1 MMINPSYPRFH
12 LAFPVNDLEQTRNF
26 YKGLL
31 GCVEGRSCEIW
42 VDFDFFGHQ
51 ITAHLQSSAQSSVST
66 NPVDGEKV
74 PIRHFG
80 VILDWN
86 QWHQLA
92 ERLNNQNIEFII
104 QPQIRFQGK
113 AGEQATLFIK
123 DPSGNVLEFKSFQN
137 ESQIFAVENFNTNI
151 ED

>member
-1 MMINPSYPRFH
+1 MINPSYPRFH
-12 LAFPVNDLEQTRNF
+12 LAFPVHDLDQTRTF
-26 YKGLL
+26 YKDLL
-31 GCVEGRSCEIW
+31 GCLEGRSCEIW

-51 ITAHLQSSAQSSVST
+51 ITAHLQSSAESSVST

-86 QWHQLA
+86 EWQQLA
-92 ERLNNQNIEFII
+92 ERLKKHNIEFII

-113 AGEQATLFIK
+113 MGEQATLFIK
-123 DPSGNVLEFKSFQN
+123 DPSGNVLEFKSFQH
-137 ESQIFAVENFNTNI
+137 EGQIFASENSNA
-151 ED
+151 DKD